1 MGRPAA
7 FDREEVL
14 QKATNLFW
22 EQGYSATGVADL
34 VEATRLKPG
43 SLYAAFHSK
52 EDLFL
57 AALDHYGHRS
67 VATIQ
72 AMLTGSAS
80 PLEGIRRCLLQI
92 ADEVAGDRASQGC
105 LLVNTTLELGRH
117 GGAIQKR
124 VKAHFNQIERLF
136 RDALLQ
142 ARTRGELAP
151 DKNPDALAAFLLS
164 SIWGLRVLGGTAPTR
179 KRAKDIVKQLLSIL
193 E

>member
-7 FDREEVL
+7 FDRDEVL

-22 EQGYSATGVADL
+22 EHGYSATGVADL

-67 VATIQ
+67 VATLQ
-72 AMLTGSAS
+72 AVLTASAS
-80 PLEGIRRCLLQI
+80 PLEGIRRCFLQI
-92 ADEVAGDRASQGC
+92 SDEVSGDRAGQGC
-105 LLVNTTLELGRH
+105 LLVNATLEQGRH

-124 VKAHFNQIERLF
+124 IKAHFNQIEGLF
-136 RDALLQ
+136 RDALVQ
-142 ARTRGELAP
+142 ARARGELAP
-151 DKNPDALAAFLLS
+151 DKDPDALAAFLLS
-164 SIWGLRVLGGTAPTR
+164 SIWGLRVLAGTAPTR
-179 KRAKDIVKQLLSIL
+179 KRARAIVKQLLAIL
-193 E
+193 A